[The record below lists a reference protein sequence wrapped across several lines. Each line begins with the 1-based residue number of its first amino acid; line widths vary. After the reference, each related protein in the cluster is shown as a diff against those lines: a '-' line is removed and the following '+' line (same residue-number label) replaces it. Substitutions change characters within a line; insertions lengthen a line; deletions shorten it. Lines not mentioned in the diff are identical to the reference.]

1 MTLEELKARHHSQP
15 WQEAVVLFDRLSME
29 WVVDFRSPDDVLH
42 PLTDAKGCRVSFAD
56 EQVAEAAIALVTPDS
71 PIQPVQ
77 QPRSYDH

>member
-42 PLTDAKGCRVSFAD
+42 PLTDAKGCRV
-56 EQVAEAAIALVTPDS
+56 LGT
-71 PIQPVQ
+71 
-77 QPRSYDH
+77 